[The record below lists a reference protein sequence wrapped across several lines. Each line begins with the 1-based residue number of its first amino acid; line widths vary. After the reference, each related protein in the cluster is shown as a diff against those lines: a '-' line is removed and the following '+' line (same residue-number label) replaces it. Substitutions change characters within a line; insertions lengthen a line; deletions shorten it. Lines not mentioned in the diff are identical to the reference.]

1 MLSLILLLSGTLAV
15 NCQAFLRVCVSQ
27 SFSDSDS
34 SPGRYYY
41 YYCCYYFSCSGWSLG
56 STTTGPSLC
65 GKDVNDVKIFRRER
79 HAQYTSFFF
88 PLSLSS
94 FAFLVVSPKSS
105 SGRISGPSRS
115 PTPRLPQWLPSSL
128 GRRPLT
134 QRCVLRL
141 SRSPRTCPPAIPI
154 AIPRRRLT
162 RSPHRVNRG

>member
-41 YYCCYYFSCSGWSLG
+41 YYYCYYFSCSGWSLG

-79 HAQYTSFFF
+79 HAQYTSFFS
-88 PLSLSS
+88 LSLSLPLPS
-94 FAFLVVSPKSS
+94 LLSV
-105 SGRISGPSRS
+105 PSRLLAGFQVR
-115 PTPRLPQWLPSSL
+115 PVLPPPDFHS
-128 GRRPLT
+128 GFHPL
-134 QRCVLRL
+134 
-141 SRSPRTCPPAIPI
+141 
-154 AIPRRRLT
+154 
-162 RSPHRVNRG
+162 